1 MMGIEVRD
9 NELPI
14 EQRLVGFILTGPK
27 GDEKQMESWSVGI
40 IKKHCDRPLSEP
52 LFHEALVR

>member
-14 EQRLVGFILTGPK
+14 EQRLVGFILTEPK
-27 GDEKQMESWSVGI
+27 GDEKQMES
-40 IKKHCDRPLSEP
+40 
-52 LFHEALVR
+52 